1 MEEMLGSAT
10 SSLETRLLDRIMG
23 LTNMD
28 GGRECW
34 DVVSCRFAKM
44 EEPEV
49 KEKDWS

>member
-1 MEEMLGSAT
+1 MVEILGSAT
-10 SSLETRLLDRIMG
+10 HSLETRLLGRTMG

-49 KEKDWS
+49 KKKDWP